1 MAISNEEKNRAKQKA
16 TEYLEKSI
24 YVLSLTLGILPEDA
38 LSASSVNDL
47 VENYAG
53 LSEQKQK
60 SVQSLLNQVQALNK
74 LV

>member
-1 MAISNEEKNRAKQKA
+1 MAISNEEKTRAKQKA

-38 LSASSVNDL
+38 LSASSVDDL
-47 VENYAG
+47 VSNYSE